1 MQGEASFDEDI
12 LDGAV
17 GDAALDAN
25 LDTAEEESPIDEDT
39 VVSRQVPFG
48 FAKRHHVLLDLEHD
62 PIILYHTQDTQLKT
76 IAEMRRFVGEG
87 FTLSRLDHDNFERM
101 LTDSF
106 QRNSSEAKQLM
117 EDLGNESDLFS
128 LAEDLPD
135 TEDLLDN
142 EDDAPIIKLIN
153 AMLGEAIKEGASDIH
168 IETFENQL
176 IVRFRVDGV
185 LREILR
191 PNRKMSSMLV
201 SRIKVMSKMDIAEKR
216 VPQDGRIS
224 LRIGGRAVD
233 VRVSTMPSS
242 HGERVV
248 LRLLDKNNA
257 RLNLEDLGMTLH
269 NREHFSSLIRKPHG
283 IMLVTGP
290 TGSGKSTT
298 LYAGLS
304 EINSKD
310 RNILTVEDPIEFDLE
325 GIGQTQV
332 NPKVDM
338 TFARG
343 LRAILRQDPDV
354 VMVGEIRDIET
365 AQIAVQA
372 SLTGHL
378 VLSTL
383 HTNTAAGAI
392 TRLEDM
398 GIEPFLLSSSLLS
411 VLSQRL
417 VRTLCNDCKVAH
429 EPSEK
434 EGEVLG
440 ITASDAQKH
449 VIYNPKGCTACNYTG
464 YRGRTG
470 IHEQLIVDE
479 TIREM
484 MHEGR
489 GEQAIEKYIRKNTP
503 SIRQD
508 GCDKVLA
515 GITSLEE
522 VLRVTREE

>member
-1 MQGEASFDEDI
+1 MPVQVDNNQGAAESQLEAVADSVASEQFEAQLDEI
-12 LDGAV
+12 
-17 GDAALDAN
+17 
-25 LDTAEEESPIDEDT
+25 EEIAGIS
-39 VVSRQVPFG
+39 QLPFS
-48 FAKRHHVLLDLEHD
+48 FAKRFNVLLDTKTTPYDLYYTDET
-62 PIILYHTQDTQLKT
+62 PIS
-76 IAEMRRFVGEG
+76 AFMEVRRFCGQEFVLKKTEHSS
-87 FTLSRLDHDNFERM
+87 FETL
-101 LTDSF
+101 LTDYF
-106 QRNSSEAKQLM
+106 QRDSSEAKQLM
-117 EDLGNESDLFS
+117 EDLGNESDLFA

-142 EDDAPIIKLIN
+142 DDDAPIIKLIN

-257 RLNLEDLGMTLH
+257 RLNLQDLGMTLD
-269 NREHFSSLIRKPHG
+269 NRTEFSELIRKPHG

-332 NPKVDM
+332 NSKVDM

-417 VRTLCNDCKVAH
+417 VRTLCNECKTPH
-429 EPSEK
+429 NPSAREL
-434 EGEVLG
+434 EILG
-440 ITASDAQKH
+440 PNAKANT
-449 VIYNPKGCTACNYTG
+449 VIFNPVGCVSCNHTG
-464 YRGRTG
+464 YKGRTG

-479 TIREM
+479 KVREM
-484 MHEGR
+484 MHDGR
-489 GEQAIEKYIRKNTP
+489 GEQAIEKYIRTTTP

-508 GCDKVLA
+508 GCDKVIA
-515 GITSLEE
+515 GVTSLEE

>member
-1 MQGEASFDEDI
+1 MQSDESMNSQTAVDEASDDLQQAELAANSEVMPDEDEI
-12 LDGAV
+12 IGNQL
-17 GDAALDAN
+17 
-25 LDTAEEESPIDEDT
+25 
-39 VVSRQVPFG
+39 PFG
-48 FAKRHHVLLDLEHD
+48 FAKRHKVLLGLDTD
-62 PIILYHTQDTQLKT
+62 PITLHYTSETSLKS
-76 IAEMRRFVGEG
+76 IAEVRRFVGASLQMK
-87 FTLSRLDHDNFERM
+87 TLPEDKFEQI

-117 EDLGNESDLFS
+117 EDLGNESDLFA

-176 IVRFRVDGV
+176 VVRFRVDGV

-257 RLNLEDLGMTLH
+257 RLNLEDLGMTLS
-269 NREHFSSLIRKPHG
+269 NRQHFSGLIRKPHG

-298 LYAGLS
+298 LYAGLT

-417 VRTLCNDCKVAH
+417 VRTLCPECKTAH
-429 EPSEK
+429 TPSAK
-434 EGEVLG
+434 EQEVLG
-440 ITASDAQKH
+440 QGASDTT
-449 VIYNPKGCTACNYTG
+449 VIYNPKGCVQCNYSG

-470 IHEQLIVDE
+470 IHEQLIVDD
-479 TIREM
+479 TVREM
-484 MHEGR
+484 MHDGR
-489 GEQAIEKYIRKNTP
+489 GEQAIEKYIRKTTP

-508 GCDKVLA
+508 GLDKVLQ

>member
-1 MQGEASFDEDI
+1 MSDSVDNSTLANEQALASVANNVAAEQLEEDF
-12 LDGAV
+12 A
-17 GDAALDAN
+17 DAEPLAGSKQL
-25 LDTAEEESPIDEDT
+25 
-39 VVSRQVPFG
+39 PFS
-48 FAKRHHVLLDLEHD
+48 FAKRFHVLLDVKTE
-62 PIILYHTQDTQLKT
+62 PFELYYTEDTPAST
-76 IAEMRRFVGEG
+76 FVEVRRFCEQSFVLKRTKKED
-87 FTLSRLDHDNFERM
+87 FETL
-101 LTDSF
+101 LTDYF
-106 QRNSSEAKQLM
+106 QRDSSEAKQLM
-117 EDLGNESDLFS
+117 EDLGNESDLFA

-142 EDDAPIIKLIN
+142 DDDAPIIKLIN

-176 IVRFRVDGV
+176 VVRFRVDGV

-257 RLNLEDLGMTLH
+257 RLNLTDLGMTAQ
-269 NREHFSSLIRKPHG
+269 NREYFSDLIRKPHG

-332 NPKVDM
+332 NAKVDM

-417 VRTLCNDCKVAH
+417 VRTLCKECKQPH
-429 EPSEK
+429 KPSAREL
-434 EGEVLG
+434 EILG
-440 ITASDAQKH
+440 PTANIDT
-449 VIYNPKGCTACNYTG
+449 VIFNPVGCVSCNHTG
-464 YRGRTG
+464 YKGRTG

-479 TIREM
+479 KVREM
-484 MHEGR
+484 MHDGR
-489 GEQAIEKYIRKNTP
+489 GEQAIEKYIRETTP

-508 GCDKVLA
+508 GCDKVIS
-515 GITSLEE
+515 GHTSLEE